1 MAGIKRI
8 KKDST
13 TTINYIV
20 NELLKPD
27 IRKLLFDDALGGGDI
42 SALLNAT
49 TTKIYGIFHRG
60 LPEPAGVVF
69 FTGVWPY
76 RDCTVYSAIFDKED
90 RKKGMVTEVYE
101 QIRKDIVARDAIHS
115 VTAQTVGNNIASMK
129 TLEKIG
135 FKKVGVKPKAIF
147 SEGKYKDIT
156 IFYMLLDGQEE

>member
-8 KKDST
+8 TKDST

-42 SALLNAT
+42 SNLLNMN
-49 TTKIYGIFHRG
+49 TTKVYGVFHRG

-76 RDCTVYSAIFDKED
+76 RSAVLYACVFSKEN
-90 RKKGMVTEVYE
+90 RKKGLINDVIP
-101 QIRKDIVARDAIHS
+101 QIKKDIKERYAIHS
-115 VTAQTVGNNIASMK
+115 VVAHVVGKNDASSHV
-129 TLEKIG
+129 LEKTG
-135 FKKVGVKPKAIF
+135 FKKVGVKPEFIF
-147 SEGKYKDIT
+147 CNGKYRDLTEYYLI
-156 IFYMLLDGQEE
+156 LED